1 LKRLL
6 VKLPTLKEVRHMLD
20 DREKDPSNDEAIDP
34 PETGGGTEKAI
45 RVDSVADQKSAV
57 DPPETGGGN

>member
-1 LKRLL
+1 
-6 VKLPTLKEVRHMLD
+6 MLD

-45 RVDSVADQKSAV
+45 RVDSTADQKSAV